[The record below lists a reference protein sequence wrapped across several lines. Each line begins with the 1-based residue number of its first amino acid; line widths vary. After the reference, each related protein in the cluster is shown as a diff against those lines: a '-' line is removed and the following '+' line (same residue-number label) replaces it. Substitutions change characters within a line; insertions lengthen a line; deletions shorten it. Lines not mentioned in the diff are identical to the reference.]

1 MEFQWDPDKAL
12 ENEQKHDVTF
22 LEAIGVFND
31 DLSSSVPDP
40 DHAEGEYRYLIF
52 GQSASGRH
60 LVVSYTERDEGLRLV
75 SARDMTPRERKAYEY

>member
-12 ENEQKHDVTF
+12 ENDRKHEVTF
-22 LEAIGVFND
+22 LEAIAVFND

-40 DHAEGEYRYLIF
+40 DHSEGEYRYLIF

-60 LVVSYTERDEGLRLV
+60 LVVSYTERDDGIRLI
-75 SARDMTPRERKAYEY
+75 SARDMTPRERKAYEQ